1 MQPVFGIW
9 KRNPL
14 CVFQQPYTVIIQMPG
29 CLQEGRAVYTFLK
42 GASKRHAATA
52 MKRMLASPC
61 ATAHTSSYYQYI
73 QHYRALKHKMLLLSH
88 DTLLVLCT
96 NAILSWHWHAK
107 PAACVSGQFVAVCA
121 EAQVGACSAWTEVDA
136 EVLCSRVAT
145 SRPSKQN
152 LGHVMRQLVTC
163 LSRACFR
170 FKVPSRLH
178 IEHASNCVRSSTP

>member
-1 MQPVFGIW
+1 MRFPTTLYRNYPDAWLPTRRPGSIHLSQRGIKEACGNSHEEDAGLTVRRCTYKFVLSRKSSTIGLSNTRCFLYPMTPCWCCAQMLSCPGIGMQSQWP
-9 KRNPL
+9 
-14 CVFQQPYTVIIQMPG
+14 
-29 CLQEGRAVYTFLK
+29 
-42 GASKRHAATA
+42 
-52 MKRMLASPC
+52 
-61 ATAHTSSYYQYI
+61 
-73 QHYRALKHKMLLLSH
+73 
-88 DTLLVLCT
+88 
-96 NAILSWHWHAK
+96 
-107 PAACVSGQFVAVCA
+107 VSGQFVAVCA